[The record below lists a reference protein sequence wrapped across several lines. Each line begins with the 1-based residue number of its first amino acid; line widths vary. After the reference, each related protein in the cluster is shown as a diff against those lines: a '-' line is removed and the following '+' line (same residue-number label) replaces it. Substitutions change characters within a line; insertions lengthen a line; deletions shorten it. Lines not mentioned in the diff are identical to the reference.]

1 MADSRSLVGAIP
13 VASIS
18 ACWLVPSEN
27 LTFQL
32 SLMMVVK
39 PLGPC
44 SARVG
49 SASELATPVEGPIA
63 RRSSSL
69 GTLPVMMNPPMPAL
83 SVPVSTRSRVERL
96 MACAGPLP
104 GVGVGVPGGGVGVPG
119 VGDGVGVPGVG
130 VPGLGVADGVG
141 VGVGVIGGV

>member
-1 MADSRSLVGAIP
+1 MADSRSLVGGIP

-18 ACWLVPSEN
+18 ACWLLPSG
-27 LTFQL
+27 LIFQL

-39 PLGPC
+39 PLEPC

-63 RRSSSL
+63 RRSTSL

-83 SVPVSTRSRVERL
+83 STPVSTRRRVERL
-96 MACAGPLP
+96 MGCAGGAG
-104 GVGVGVPGGGVGVPG
+104 GVGVGGAYSSALAKELPSTSP
-119 VGDGVGVPGVG
+119 PATSTL
-130 VPGLGVADGVG
+130 PLGVARG
-141 VGVGVIGGV
+141 

>member
-44 SARVG
+44 SASVG
-49 SASELATPVEGPIA
+49 SASELATPMEGPIA
-63 RRSSSL
+63 RTITSL
-69 GTLPVMMNPPMPAL
+69 GALPVMMNPPMPAL
-83 SVPVSTRSRVERL
+83 SVPASTRSRVERL
-96 MACAGPLP
+96 RACAAGF
-104 GVGVGVPGGGVGVPG
+104 
-119 VGDGVGVPGVG
+119 
-130 VPGLGVADGVG
+130 GVG
-141 VGVGVIGGV
+141 VGVGVGVAVGVGVGVGVGAGVGDGVGPLLQQA